1 MSKSS
6 TDIETTTASKRILLM
21 GNPNVGKS
29 VLFFKMTGVQVE
41 ISNYTGTTV
50 GFTKSRIQLGDEE
63 VDFIDVP
70 GTYSLESTSEAEDV
84 AVKFLESKPTAVVC
98 VLDSTN
104 LERNLRLA
112 LQIKEYNIPMLF
124 VLNLMDVSKRQ
135 GINIDVKQLERE
147 LGARVIPA
155 VAVKDQG
162 VDDIR
167 KELTKLIKDIGDEDN
182 RIRPKGESLSNEELW
197 NRAAE
202 IAGRVQSFTRVE
214 KNILERLGELTIQ
227 PWPGIP
233 IAILVMVLSLAL
245 VVGIGKGIRALILLP
260 FVNDVYAPLVTKLIS
275 TFIGPGILR
284 NILVGE
290 YGILIKMVE
299 WPLALILPYVFL
311 FYVVISFL
319 EDSGYLP
326 RIGVLMD
333 AILSKLGVQGGS
345 MIPILL
351 GYGCAVPAV
360 IGTRAATTRKERLLV
375 TLMVCFAVPCVSQT
389 GAFISLLG
397 DYSVFMLVTVYLI
410 SLLTMVVVAKI
421 ADRVIKGQAEPMII
435 EIPNLLLPDRKA
447 YFRKLKM
454 RMQHFFVDAELPMLI
469 GVLIAA
475 LVIETGILNQ
485 VSQWIEP
492 LVVNW
497 LGLPKEASLSLLLGI
512 IRRELAVLPLLDMN
526 LNGLQMFVGSI
537 VALYY
542 LPCLSVFAVLIEE
555 FNLKTAISISIA
567 TIVSAFLVGG
577 IVNQIGL
584 LFI

>member
-6 TDIETTTASKRILLM
+6 TDIETATASKRILLM

-50 GFTKSRIQLGDEE
+50 GFTKSRMQLGDEE

-260 FVNDVYAPLVTKLIS
+260 FVNDVYAPLVTKMIS

-360 IGTRAATTRKERLLV
+360 IGTRAATTLKERLLV

-421 ADRVIKGQAEPMII
+421 ADRVIKDKQ
-435 EIPNLLLPDRKA
+435 NL
-447 YFRKLKM
+447 
-454 RMQHFFVDAELPMLI
+454 
-469 GVLIAA
+469 
-475 LVIETGILNQ
+475 
-485 VSQWIEP
+485 
-492 LVVNW
+492 
-497 LGLPKEASLSLLLGI
+497 
-512 IRRELAVLPLLDMN
+512 
-526 LNGLQMFVGSI
+526 
-537 VALYY
+537 
-542 LPCLSVFAVLIEE
+542 
-555 FNLKTAISISIA
+555 
-567 TIVSAFLVGG
+567 
-577 IVNQIGL
+577 
-584 LFI
+584 

>member
-6 TDIETTTASKRILLM
+6 TDIETATASKRILLM

>member
-6 TDIETTTASKRILLM
+6 TDIETATASKRILLM

-360 IGTRAATTRKERLLV
+360 IGTRAATTLKERLLV

-397 DYSVFMLVTVYLI
+397 DYSVFMLVTIYLI